1 MRFFLFLVLILE
13 NLGMELVRKLILL
26 IDKCIW
32 DIFKHVVVKTLVTK
46 KLNNYTLSIGILFYS
61 NLGDFYRIAVDLLF
75 TWKNVAL
82 RKGGNNSGLQVLR
95 IKFMRGLPVPSNGTG
110 LVLVPKCKGPRN

>member
-61 NLGDFYRIAVDLLF
+61 NLGDFYRTAVDLLF

-82 RKGGNNSGLQVLR
+82 RKGGNKFGVARVLR

-110 LVLVPKCKGPRN
+110 LVFVPNL